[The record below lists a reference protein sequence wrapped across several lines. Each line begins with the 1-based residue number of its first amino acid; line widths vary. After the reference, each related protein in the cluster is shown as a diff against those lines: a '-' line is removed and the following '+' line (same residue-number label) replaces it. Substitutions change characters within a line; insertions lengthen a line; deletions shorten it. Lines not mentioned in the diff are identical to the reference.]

1 MNTQLNNPK
10 ILSMKKSL
18 LLLSLFICF
27 YLVSSAQTNIQNVK
41 ECTITAG
48 IGFSGTTQ
56 NIKAI
61 GLSNW
66 LQLAYKLSEN
76 ISVATEFESL
86 TYKQPG
92 YIGNLPVDPNDNE
105 IRVFDNNF
113 SLLLKYHLPIKSKM
127 KFAMSSGWTY
137 AVRQSTYYIYF
148 NDTYNQSVFK
158 NTTSFSDYRIPFLI
172 EIDYPVSKKINIQA
186 RAKYNLNP
194 QNGNTYSSG
203 MGFSLKL

>member
-1 MNTQLNNPK
+1 MNIHLNNPK

-18 LLLSLFICF
+18 PLLSLSIFF
-27 YLVSSAQTNIQNVK
+27 YLVTSAQTNVQNVR
-41 ECTITAG
+41 ECRITTG
-48 IGFSGTTQ
+48 IGFSGAIQ
-56 NIKAI
+56 NTKSL
-61 GLSNW
+61 GLTNW
-66 LQLAYKLSEN
+66 LQLAYRLSEN

-92 YIGNLPVDPNDNE
+92 YYASLPVYPNE
-105 IRVFDNNF
+105 ISVFDNNF

-127 KFAMSSGWTY
+127 KFAISSGWTF
-137 AVRQSTYYIYF
+137 AMRQSEYYKYF
-148 NDTYNQSVFK
+148 DDGSIQRLYKDVN
-158 NTTSFSDYRIPFLI
+158 SFSDYRIPYLI

-203 MGFSLKL
+203 IGLSLKL